1 MVLPHAI
8 EWTGSM
14 SVRDAV
20 FTSGIFPK
28 ITFNSIAKGPE
39 WPAKVTK
46 ECKARAN
53 RQNVEGNDMM
63 TLQMLQQQKEQR
75 HKCIIEDV
83 IYEAYMF
90 GLRIMKRLQ
99 L

>member
-1 MVLPHAI
+1 MISLTNHNGRSNPAIYRDFNGGAMVLPQAI

-53 RQNVEGNDMM
+53 R
-63 TLQMLQQQKEQR
+63 
-75 HKCIIEDV
+75 
-83 IYEAYMF
+83 
-90 GLRIMKRLQ
+90 
-99 L
+99 

>member
-53 RQNVEGNDMM
+53 R
-63 TLQMLQQQKEQR
+63 
-75 HKCIIEDV
+75 
-83 IYEAYMF
+83 
-90 GLRIMKRLQ
+90 
-99 L
+99 